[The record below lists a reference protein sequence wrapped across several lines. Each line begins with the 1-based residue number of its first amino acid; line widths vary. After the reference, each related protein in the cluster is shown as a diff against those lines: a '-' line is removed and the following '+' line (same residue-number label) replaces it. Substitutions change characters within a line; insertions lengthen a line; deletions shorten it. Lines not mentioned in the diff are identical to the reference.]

1 MTTTSIADERAT
13 ADRTGPRIRLGT
25 CGAIVTLGLVNM
37 IGGIGAFGPGTS
49 ETQHIGPTENAA
61 STTLGP
67 VRVDD
72 AYVVAPTGGP
82 ASLRFTLVDQG
93 AAPDRLTGVDLTTS
107 STRTG
112 TPTFHPLALEPG
124 QMIDLD
130 TSGAGTP
137 LPARAKVVP
146 GSDVTI
152 HFQFAD
158 AGGTSLAVPVVAST
172 T

>member
-1 MTTTSIADERAT
+1 MTATSITSERAT
-13 ADRTGPRIRLGT
+13 ADRTGPRIRLGA
-25 CGAIVTLGLVNM
+25 CGAIVTLGLLYT
-37 IGGIGAFGPGTS
+37 IGGVGAFGPGTS

-67 VRVDD
+67 IRVDD
-72 AYVVAPTGGP
+72 AYVVAATGGP

-93 AAPDRLTGVDLTTS
+93 ADPDRLTGVDLTTAS
-107 STRTG
+107 ARTG
-112 TPTFHPLALEPG
+112 TPTFHALVLTPG

-137 LPARAKVVP
+137 LPASAKIVP